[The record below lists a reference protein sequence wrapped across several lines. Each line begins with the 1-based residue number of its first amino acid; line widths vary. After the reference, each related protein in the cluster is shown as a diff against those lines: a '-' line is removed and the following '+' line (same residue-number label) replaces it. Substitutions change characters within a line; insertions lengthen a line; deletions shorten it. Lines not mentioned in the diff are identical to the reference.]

1 MSNKYRS
8 TPRQEPW
15 RGSFKPMATAKLFL
29 DTRYASK
36 ETEKPVQIKIAINH
50 RNSSSNILTGLKI
63 LPSQWDKVT
72 CKITSHPQKTV
83 FNRMLQQQLGSVC
96 SIIERLNLQRNLNE
110 LTASELCHLVQDE
123 LNPHAPKPYEKPEK
137 PKENPNTVAKF
148 FTRYKENKGLRER
161 TLAMYDVTWRRIEAW
176 LGKEA
181 AEKLEFTDIN
191 ITWIEDFDKFLSQTA
206 QSANG
211 RRIHH
216 ANLKAVIGY
225 AIDHEVLDRNPY
237 RRYKI
242 KTEQTKKRNMSVEA
256 LRMIIF
262 AKDLEPWMEKYRD
275 FFVLSFMFRGLNTVD
290 LCHLTKAV
298 DGRVDWV
305 RTKTSQP
312 LSLKIEPEMQMII
325 DKYQGDEL
333 MLSFAEHRNYR
344 NFNEKL
350 SKALHRI
357 CEHINEHRNGGVEVP
372 DFTMYWARHTWA
384 TLAHKLDISMDVIGS
399 GLAHSPKS
407 VTEIYIERDPEKID
421 IANRRVLDYVL
432 YNKDYRIPEEPAKK
446 KRGRPRKIA

>member
-1 MSNKYRS
+1 
-8 TPRQEPW
+8 
-15 RGSFKPMATAKLFL
+15 
-29 DTRYASK
+29 
-36 ETEKPVQIKIAINH
+36 
-50 RNSSSNILTGLKI
+50 
-63 LPSQWDKVT
+63 
-72 CKITSHPQKTV
+72 
-83 FNRMLQQQLGSVC
+83 
-96 SIIERLNLQRNLNE
+96 
-110 LTASELCHLVQDE
+110 
-123 LNPHAPKPYEKPEK
+123 
-137 PKENPNTVAKF
+137 
-148 FTRYKENKGLRER
+148 
-161 TLAMYDVTWRRIEAW
+161 
-176 LGKEA
+176 
-181 AEKLEFTDIN
+181 
-191 ITWIEDFDKFLSQTA
+191 
-206 QSANG
+206 
-211 RRIHH
+211 
-216 ANLKAVIGY
+216 
-225 AIDHEVLDRNPY
+225 
-237 RRYKI
+237 
-242 KTEQTKKRNMSVEA
+242 MSVEA

-262 AKDLEPWMEKYRD
+262 AQDLEPWMEKYRD
-275 FFVLSFMFRGLNTVD
+275 FFVLSFMLRGLNTVD

-298 DGRVDWV
+298 DGRVDWI

-350 SKALHRI
+350 SKALHKI

-384 TLAHKLDISMDVIGS
+384 TLAHKLDISMDVIGF

-432 YNKDYRIPEEPAKK
+432 YNKDYRIPEESAKK

>member
-1 MSNKYRS
+1 
-8 TPRQEPW
+8 
-15 RGSFKPMATAKLFL
+15 MATAKLFL
-29 DTRYASK
+29 DTRYSGK
-36 ETEKPVQIKIAINH
+36 DVEKPATVKIAINH
-50 RNSSSNILTGLKI
+50 CGKSAALMTDVKV
-63 LPSQWDKVT
+63 LPSQWDKAERKV
-72 CKITSHPQKTV
+72 KGHQQKNLY
-83 FNRMLQQQLGSVC
+83 NRVLL
-96 SIIERLNLQRNLNE
+96 ERLSAVTNILNE
-110 LTASELCHLVQDE
+110 LSVMQDLSVVSASELCKIVKE
-123 LNPHAPKPYEKPEK
+123 KLNPHAPKPYEKPKK
-137 PKENPNTVAKF
+137 PKENPNTVGKYF
-148 FTRYKENKGLRER
+148 VRYKENKGLRPR
-161 TLAMYDVTWRRIEAW
+161 TAEMYDVTWRRIEAW

-191 ITWIEDFDKFLSQTA
+191 FTWIEDFDKFLSQTA
-206 QSANG
+206 PSANG
-211 RRIHH
+211 RRLHH

-225 AIDHEVLDRNPY
+225 AIDHEILDRNPY

-242 KTEQTKKRNMSVEA
+242 KTEATKKRNMSVEA

-262 AKDLEPWMEKYRD
+262 AQDLEPWMEKYRD

-298 DGRVDWV
+298 DGRVDWI

-350 SKALHRI
+350 SKALHKI

>member
-1 MSNKYRS
+1 
-8 TPRQEPW
+8 
-15 RGSFKPMATAKLFL
+15 MATAKLYL
-29 DTRYASK
+29 DTRRAGK
-36 ETEKPVQIKIAINH
+36 NNDKPVQLRISINH
-50 RNSSSNILTGLKI
+50 RKSTGYISLNIPL
-63 LPSQWDKVT
+63 LPSQWDKATEKV
-72 CKITSHPQKTV
+72 IDHPQKQ
-83 FNRMLQQQLGSVC
+83 MLNAKIAKIFGDVSSVLFAL
-96 SIIERLNLQRNLNE
+96 SQSENIEEWSN
-110 LTASELCHLVQDE
+110 SELCQRIKVE
-123 LNPHAPKPYEKPEK
+123 LGVEPSRQEPKK
-137 PKENPNTVAKF
+137 PKENPNTVGKYF
-148 FTRYKENKGLRER
+148 IRYKENKGLRPR
-161 TLAMYDVTWRRIEAW
+161 TAEMYDVTWRRIEAW

-191 ITWIEDFDKFLSQTA
+191 FTWIEDFDKFLSTTA
-206 QSANG
+206 PSANG
-211 RRIHH
+211 RRLHH

-242 KTEQTKKRNMSVEA
+242 KTETTKKRNMSVEA

-262 AKDLEPWMEKYRD
+262 AQDLEPWMEKYRD
-275 FFVLSFMFRGLNTVD
+275 FFVLSFMLRGLNTVD

-350 SKALHRI
+350 SKALHKI